1 MNIMFVANNAYI
13 NQLLVTLNS
22 IFLNQKGEI
31 NIYLIS
37 DGLSKENYQAVKRFI
52 HRRHGRLIYKCYE
65 TVCIDVD
72 KMINEQWNPI
82 VFYKLYGIFD
92 INGIKKI
99 LYLDLDIIVNAN
111 LSELYDTDLEGYYA
125 AVVQDNGL
133 KQVYLNY
140 GEHLWQ
146 LMVDLDEYFNSG
158 VMLLNLEKIQ
168 REMNLEYLIQQY
180 SRYANLCIY
189 PDQDLLNI
197 VWHSKLKYLD
207 YKYNRLA
214 TDFEYRRHIE
224 KDPDTVI
231 YHYTIDKPWGQ
242 EKSRKVAAYQWC
254 VKKYLQYAKT
264 QETYSFYR
272 KVKKTNFSIYDKMI
286 SKIKSAVKYNPFI
299 FTNETC
305 GWQHFLK
312 EFLFIMDGD
321 NE

>member
-22 IFLNQKGEI
+22 VFVNQKGKI

-37 DGLSKENYQAVKRFI
+37 DGLSKENYQMVEQFI
-52 HRRHGRLIYKCYE
+52 HRRHGKLIYKCYE
-65 TVCIDVD
+65 AVCIDTD
-72 KMINEQWNPI
+72 KIINNQWNPI

-92 INGIKKI
+92 INDVKKI
-99 LYLDLDIIVNAN
+99 LYLDLDIIVNAS
-111 LSELYDTDLEGYYA
+111 LSELYKTDLEGYYA

-146 LMVDLDEYFNSG
+146 LMVELDEYFNSG

-168 REMNLEYLIQQY
+168 KEMNLKYLIQQY
-180 SRYANLCIY
+180 NRYAKVCVY
-189 PDQDLLNI
+189 PDQDLLNM

-214 TDFEYRRHIE
+214 TDFEYRKYIE
-224 KDPDTVI
+224 KDPDVVI

-242 EKSRKVAAYQWC
+242 ENSRKTTAYQWC
-254 VKKYLQYAKT
+254 VKKYLQYARV

-272 KVKKTNFSIYDKMI
+272 KVKKTNDNIYNKI
-286 SKIKSAVKYNPFI
+286 VSKIKSAIKYNPFI

-305 GWQHFLK
+305 GWKHFLK
-312 EFLFIMDGD
+312 ELLFIMDGD
-321 NE
+321 SE